1 MKERCISKSVLERL
15 PVYLHYLQ
23 SLPEGSPETISA
35 TAIARAL
42 GLGEVQVRKDLG
54 AVSGAGKPRIG
65 YDTAG
70 LIERLKV
77 FLDYDNRVNAVIV
90 GAGKLGNA
98 LLAYEGFRDFGL
110 SVLAAFDTD
119 PSKIGQTSGGKPILA
134 VGTFP
139 EFCRENRVA
148 IGIITTPD
156 SVAQSVCDEMIA
168 CGIRAV
174 WNFAPTRLK
183 APEGILVQNE
193 NMASSLAVLS
203 GHLKKNRG

>member
-1 MKERCISKSVLERL
+1 MKESSVSKTVLERL

-23 SLPEGSPETISA
+23 SLPPGTYETISA
-35 TAIARAL
+35 AAIARAL
-42 GLGEVQVRKDLG
+42 GLGEVQVRKDLA

-70 LIERLKV
+70 LARRLET
-77 FLDYDNRVNAVIV
+77 FLDYDNRVSAVIV
-90 GAGKLGNA
+90 GAGMLGKA

-110 SVLAAFDTD
+110 SVEAAFDTD
-119 PSKIGQTSGGKPILA
+119 PQKLGETGGKPVLPMA
-134 VGTFP
+134 DFAA
-139 EFCRENRVA
+139 FCRERDVA
-148 IGIITTPD
+148 IGIITTPECA
-156 SVAQSVCDEMIA
+156 AQAVLDEMVA

-183 APEGILVQNE
+183 APTGILVQNE

-203 GHLKKNRG
+203 GHLKKQLG